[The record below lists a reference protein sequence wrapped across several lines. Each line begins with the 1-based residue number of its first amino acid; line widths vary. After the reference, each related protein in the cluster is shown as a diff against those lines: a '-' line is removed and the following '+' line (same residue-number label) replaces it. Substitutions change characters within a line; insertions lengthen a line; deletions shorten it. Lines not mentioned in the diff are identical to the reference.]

1 MKKKNKVLI
10 TSVVAIGI
18 AAGSYFAFAGGGSEV
33 AMAYSGYKVTEKQI
47 QNAQK
52 FGGEVIPN
60 GIETISFDPTKG
72 TYELAVKKG
81 DEVKKGQLLFKY
93 NDPTAKQG
101 VTEAEMQK
109 KIAQKEVTLFQKQ
122 IDAAK
127 QKLQKIKMQAFP
139 LKH

>member
-18 AAGSYFAFAGGGSEV
+18 VAGSYFAFAGGGGSEV

-47 QNAQK
+47 ENAQK

-72 TYELAVKKG
+72 TYELAVKKAM
-81 DEVKKGQLLFKY
+81 K
-93 NDPTAKQG
+93 
-101 VTEAEMQK
+101 
-109 KIAQKEVTLFQKQ
+109 
-122 IDAAK
+122 
-127 QKLQKIKMQAFP
+127 
-139 LKH
+139 

>member
-18 AAGSYFAFAGGGSEV
+18 AAGSYFAFAGGGSDV
-33 AMAYSGYKVTEKQI
+33 AMAYSGYTVTEKQI

-109 KIAQKEVTLFQKQ
+109 KIAQK
-122 IDAAK
+122 
-127 QKLQKIKMQAFP
+127 
-139 LKH
+139 

>member
-18 AAGSYFAFAGGGSEV
+18 AAGSYFAFAGGGGSEV

-47 QNAQK
+47 ENAQK
-52 FGGEVIPN
+52 FGGEVIPS

-81 DEVKKGQLLFKY
+81 DEVKKRS
-93 NDPTAKQG
+93 AS
-101 VTEAEMQK
+101 V
-109 KIAQKEVTLFQKQ
+109 
-122 IDAAK
+122 
-127 QKLQKIKMQAFP
+127 
-139 LKH
+139 

>member
-18 AAGSYFAFAGGGSEV
+18 AAGSYFAFAGGGSDV
-33 AMAYSGYKVTEKQI
+33 AMAYSSYKVTEKQI
-47 QNAQK
+47 ENAQK

-81 DEVKKGQLLFKY
+81 DEVKKGQL
-93 NDPTAKQG
+93 
-101 VTEAEMQK
+101 
-109 KIAQKEVTLFQKQ
+109 
-122 IDAAK
+122 
-127 QKLQKIKMQAFP
+127 
-139 LKH
+139 